1 MFHQAIARRPGPD
14 FALGLTTATGEAPP
28 DYPRFL
34 VQHAAYLDVLR
45 SLGLA
50 VEVLDPLPGFPDAHF
65 VEDVAVVTP
74 EVAVLTR
81 PGAPSRRGE
90 AEPMA
95 PVLARYRELVR
106 IPEPGTLDGGDVL
119 MVGRHVFVG
128 LSDRTNPAGAKSLGA
143 ILERH
148 GYTWSP
154 VPVGAGL
161 HLKSS
166 VTWAGEDMLILAEGF
181 RRRPEFAGYR
191 QIVVDA
197 AETYAANTLWI
208 NGHLL
213 TPAGYPRLR
222 ARLEHLGLPVHEL
235 DTSEARKMDG
245 GLTCLSLRF

>member
-1 MFHQAIARRPGPD
+1 MFKQAIARRPGPD
-14 FALGLTTATGEAPP
+14 FAQGLTTATGEAPP
-28 DYPRFL
+28 DYARL
-34 VQHAAYLDVLR
+34 LRQHEAYLDVLGG
-45 SLGLA
+45 LGLA
-50 VEVLDPLPGFPDAHF
+50 VEALDPLAGFPDAYF

-74 EVAVLTR
+74 EIAVLAR

-95 PVLARYRELVR
+95 PVLAKYREVAR
-106 IPEPGTLDGGDVL
+106 IPDPGTLDGGDVL

-128 LSDRTNPAGAKSLGA
+128 VSARTNPAGAKALGS

-166 VTWAGEDMLILAEGF
+166 VSWAGEDILVLTGAF

-191 QIVVDA
+191 HIAVDPEEA
-197 AETYAANTLWI
+197 YAANCLWV
-208 NGHLL
+208 NGHMLL
-213 TPAGYPRLR
+213 PAGYPRLR
-222 ARLEHLGLPVHEL
+222 SRLEFLGLPVHEL